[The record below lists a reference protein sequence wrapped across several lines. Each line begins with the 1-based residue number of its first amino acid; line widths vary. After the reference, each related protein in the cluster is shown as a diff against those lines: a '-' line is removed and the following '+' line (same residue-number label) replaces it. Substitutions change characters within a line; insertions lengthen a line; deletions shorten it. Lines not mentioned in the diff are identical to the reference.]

1 MVLQVA
7 PPQDVGIILQFGGGL
22 ATVKSENEIKDRECS
37 NGENF
42 VLELD
47 NSHFRPRKPF
57 KKLGT
62 APNGA
67 NIMGYA
73 QLVTKADTISNLVQA
88 GDTVYEWDGGGTFTS
103 RGTVSSGA
111 KLRGTLDSNWTM
123 GDKVIITDLTKTEA
137 VKEWNG
143 TALSDVSFSGVSG
156 TVKAKYCFVENERAW
171 FGNMTTTS
179 DTPHVVCASE
189 VSDYTTITTG
199 NKPSSSLG
207 EADPFYLVSPDLR
220 PINAMVQAF
229 GKVIFST
236 QRGSLFNFT
245 GTTAKDYAVAAYYN
259 GSAASGEES
268 VVHVGNDVYFG
279 REGAIESLAGIT
291 NIQEATVDDLSRFIA
306 DEAQAIEKW
315 RLVYDRNMQRIY
327 CFPDSFDKIYVFQK
341 ALYDDVA
348 KHSAY
353 PMTEFLS
360 PWSIWKTN
368 HSAGFQ
374 PTTVWNMLDP
384 ATKQMAVYFGDTS
397 GNLYKFDSDTYNG
410 DGATGPADT
419 TGKEVWTTR
428 VSKSFEAPPGR
439 MFDVSGWITYRKPS
453 EAFDL
458 SLRFEHGGVSL
469 FDQVIDVSI
478 PAATATPTTYGGTFY
493 YAGTGTGAGYYGTS
507 FEGRLTR
514 QNYTAAGRS
523 SQVQLRVTSNGKQ
536 NFSIAEIGLQF
547 TA

>member
-1 MVLQVA
+1 MLQV
-7 PPQDVGIILQFGGGL
+7 PPPEYVGIILQFGGGL
-22 ATVKSENEIKDRECS
+22 ATVKSENEIKDRECAD
-37 NGENF
+37 GENY

-57 KKLGT
+57 KKLGAAT
-62 APNGA
+62 NAA
-67 NIMGYA
+67 NIMGFA
-73 QLVTKADTISNLVQA
+73 QLVTKSDTISTLIQA
-88 GDTVYEWDGGGTFTS
+88 GDTVYEWDGGTTFTS

-111 KLRGTLDSNWTM
+111 KLRGPLEANWTM

-137 VKEWNG
+137 IKQWDG
-143 TALSDVSFSGVSG
+143 TTFADVSFTGVSG

-179 DTPHVVCASE
+179 DTPQVVCASE
-189 VSDYTTITTG
+189 VSDYTIITTA

-245 GTTAKDYAVAAYYN
+245 GTTSKDYAVTAYYN
-259 GSAASGEES
+259 GSAASGDEA

-279 REGAIESLAGIT
+279 REGAIESLTGIT

-306 DEAQAIEKW
+306 DEAQTIEKW

-360 PWSIWKTN
+360 PWSVWKTT

-384 ATKQMAVYFGDTS
+384 ATKTMAVYFGDTA
-397 GNLYKFDSDTYNG
+397 GNIYKFDSDTYNG
-410 DGATGPADT
+410 DGATGPLDT
-419 TGKEVWTTR
+419 TGADVRATR
-428 VSKSFEAPPGR
+428 VSKSFNAPPGR
-439 MFDVSGWITYRKPS
+439 MFDVSGWVTYRKPT
-453 EAFDL
+453 EAVEL
-458 SLRFEHGGVSL
+458 NLRFEHGGVSL
-469 FDQVIDVSI
+469 FDQEINISI
-478 PAATATPTTYGGTFY
+478 PPASATPTTYAGGFY
-493 YAGTGTGAGYYGTS
+493 YAGTSYYGTS

-523 SQVQLRVTSNGKQ
+523 SQVQLRVTSVGKQ
-536 NFSIAEIGLQF
+536 NFSLAEIGLQF